1 VVASSGATVA
11 SFAAAQRGTLPL
23 SADNLGVIQAAMLG
37 PLYDPRGTAYGD
49 FKNVPVLVAGKT
61 GTAES
66 GQARP
71 NGWFAC
77 YAPASP
83 ASGPAVTPKIA
94 IGSLVERSDFGE
106 AYALPVSRAILRA
119 YLGV

>member
-1 VVASSGATVA
+1 
-11 SFAAAQRGTLPL
+11 
-23 SADNLGVIQAAMLG
+23 
-37 PLYDPRGTAYGD
+37 
-49 FKNVPVLVAGKT
+49 VPVLVAGKT

-66 GQARP
+66 GQSLP

-77 YAPASP
+77 YAPATP
-83 ASGPAVTPKIA
+83 ASGSAVTPKIA

-106 AYALPVSRAILRA
+106 KYALPVSRAILRA